1 MKELNNV
8 IDTHQQLLSQ
18 LSENHQVLKVGENF
32 PRSRLMWQEFE
43 KLEPDA
49 RVFKRLGPVLL
60 PQEFA
65 EAKTNVE
72 KRIDFIQ
79 TESYVIHLCSC
90 SAVKELTSESSILSP
105 NVMSYRLRYESCY

>member
-1 MKELNNV
+1 MASEQVKSILAQFQEVQNELNNL

-18 LSENHQVLKVGENF
+18 LSENQQVLK
-32 PRSRLMWQEFE
+32 EFE
-43 KLEPDA
+43 KLDPDA

-79 TESYVIHLCSC
+79 TESQRVDKRIEHLISKRNELQTEI
-90 SAVKELTSESSILSP
+90 VKSKQAP
-105 NVMSYRLRYESCY
+105 